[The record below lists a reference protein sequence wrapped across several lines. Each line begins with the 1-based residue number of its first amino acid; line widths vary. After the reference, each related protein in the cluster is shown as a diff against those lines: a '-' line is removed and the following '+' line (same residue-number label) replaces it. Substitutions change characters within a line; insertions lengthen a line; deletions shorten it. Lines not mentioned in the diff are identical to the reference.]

1 MHPGG
6 GGRMPRMVLR
16 AVLMLLACLVLA
28 PAGAQAASPVLT
40 SVSAPGSVVQNGR
53 LTLTLKLRNAGRRP
67 TKPATL
73 RVLLSADRKRD
84 GRDVTLSVAV
94 RVPAVPGRRTKTVQA
109 TTAVPATVKPGSY
122 YLLAC
127 AKACKATPTPLRV
140 TAKPVPAPGGGD
152 PAPAP

>member
-28 PAGAQAASPVLT
+28 PAGAQAAAPALT
-40 SVSAPGSVVQNGR
+40 SVSAPGSVAQGGR

-67 TKPATL
+67 TKPATV

-84 GRDVTLSVAV
+84 PRDLALFA
-94 RVPAVPGRRTKTVQA
+94 AVPG
-109 TTAVPATVKPGSY
+109 PAGAP
-122 YLLAC
+122 
-127 AKACKATPTPLRV
+127 P
-140 TAKPVPAPGGGD
+140 PAPTG
-152 PAPAP
+152 